1 MRAFARISAVLFLL
15 SLNVLVLE
23 ASSNSHVRQKRA
35 WIIDSFTIEEEHK
48 GPFPYP
54 LGNISIQRDYVV
66 HFILHGKGVDEE
78 PKNILKIDQNTGL
91 ISVHGKVDYEQYHVL
106 KLTFEARKSSSVVD
120 TKLGVEINILDIND
134 HAPVFQKKV
143 YETTTEESM
152 TQGSNVL
159 TVLATDFDKP
169 GTPNSTFQY
178 KILSV
183 TPKTSNAEFF
193 IEQSGKISFK
203 GCLDYEKAKTYNV
216 VVEAKDNGEV
226 VRLSSNT
233 TVSISITDKNN
244 HLPTFAG
251 RTGPG
256 RINERESGVSVLRVH
271 VTDKD
276 SKNTPAWRA
285 KYTIHGDKDNV
296 FSIHTDPETN
306 DGVLVV
312 EKPLDFELAASRN
325 LTISVEN
332 EEPFFSCQVQKK
344 AETGLWEVLTTA
356 GVPGQEGVPAAHTE
370 AITVFVDDVNDP
382 PAFKP
387 PVKIIMVEENLEVG
401 HLLETLTA
409 IDPDRTYNSEF
420 VYKIE
425 KDPGNWVTVNPKTG
439 QITTVKTLDRESPY
453 VVNNTYTVTL
463 YAIDKGK
470 PPLTGTGSLIIHLKD
485 QNDNVPEL
493 LQHAVDMC
501 LSDGPTAVQIAAHD
515 RDQDPFA
522 GPYLFEL
529 QGDVKGKWHLDPY
542 HGETAT
548 LVREKT
554 VYAGPHELQLKVYD
568 TQGHGSLQNLSVTV
582 CDCTTSPNC
591 QMQRAVTS
599 RVTNSA
605 LGVMIIAP
613 LVLLGVLLLASFLS
627 CKKEKPVMQVDHG
640 TGEYLITSNTETPG
654 TDCPIPNEVQKD
666 QVEHISNGVTLQKVQ
681 MSQQCAIQSS
691 IKGQSNLLQM
701 GGTFSQQLPRKTLNR
716 SMSSRSYMKAGPYQ
730 NSALRRSMS
739 TSRENYTKM
748 RPLDLRSIL
757 NQKMYSIQAHEEPS
771 DDLPKL
777 YAYEGDTPSHCQL
790 DCISIPDSEFTPDRL
805 QDLGPRFN
813 GLAAVSRPTYDSR

>member
-1 MRAFARISAVLFLL
+1 MHKAMLGQTQRLCLLRWITMRAFARISAVLFVL
-15 SLNVLVLE
+15 SLNEPVLE
-23 ASSNSHVRQKRA
+23 ASSSNSHVRQKRA

-54 LGNISIQRDYVV
+54 LGNISIQRDYFV

-78 PKNILKIDQNTGL
+78 PKNILKIDPITGL
-91 ISVHGKVDYEQYHVL
+91 ITVHGKVDYEQYHVL

-134 HAPVFQKKV
+134 HPPVFQKKV
-143 YETTTEESM
+143 YETTIDESM

-183 TPKTSNAEFF
+183 TPKTSDVEFF
-193 IEQSGKISFK
+193 IEQNGKISFK
-203 GCLDYEKAKTYNV
+203 GCLDYEKAKTFNV
-216 VVEAKDNGEV
+216 LVEAKDNGEV

-233 TVSISITDKNN
+233 TVSISLTDKNN
-244 HLPTFAG
+244 HLPAFAG

-256 RINERESGVSVLRVH
+256 RINERESGVSILRLH

-276 SKNTPAWRA
+276 SKNTLAWKA

-306 DGVLVV
+306 DGILVV
-312 EKPLDFELAASRN
+312 EK
-325 LTISVEN
+325 
-332 EEPFFSCQVQKK
+332 VQKK
-344 AETGLWEVLTTA
+344 TETGLWEVLTRSGEA
-356 GVPGQEGVPAAHTE
+356 GQDGVPAAHTE

-382 PAFKP
+382 PVFTP
-387 PVKIIMVEENLEVG
+387 PVKIIMVEENLEAG
-401 HLLETLTA
+401 HMLATLTA

-420 VYKIE
+420 VYKIAN
-425 KDPGNWVTVNPKTG
+425 DSDNWVTVNPKTG
-439 QITTVKTLDRESPY
+439 QITTVKKLDRESPY
-453 VVNNTYTVTL
+453 VVNNTYIVTL

-501 LSDGPTAVQIAAHD
+501 LSDGPTTVQIAAHD

-554 VYAGPHELQLKVYD
+554 VYAGPHQLQLKVYD
-568 TQGHGSLQNLSVTV
+568 TQGHNSLQNLSVTV
-582 CDCTTSPNC
+582 CDCTASPNC
-591 QMQRAVTS
+591 QLQRAVAS
-599 RVTNSA
+599 RVTKTA
-605 LGVMIIAP
+605 LGVILMVP
-613 LVLLGVLLLASFLS
+613 LMLLGILLLATFLS
-627 CKKEKPVMQVDHG
+627 CKKEKSVMQVDHG
-640 TGEYLITSNTETPG
+640 TAEYLISSNTETPG
-654 TDCPIPNEVQKD
+654 TDCPIPNELSQVHKD
-666 QVEHISNGVTLQKVQ
+666 QVDQIVTSNGVTVQ
-681 MSQQCAIQSS
+681 NIQRIQPVEGKFPQQP
-691 IKGQSNLLQM
+691 
-701 GGTFSQQLPRKTLNR
+701 PRKILRR
-716 SMSSRSYMKAGPYQ
+716 SMSSTSHMKSGFYQ
-730 NSALRRSMS
+730 SSALRRSHS
-739 TSRENYTKM
+739 TSRENYVKVIN
-748 RPLDLRSIL
+748 LRSIL
-757 NQKMYSIQAHEEPS
+757 NQKINSIQAHEELL
-771 DDLPKL
+771 DDRPKV
-777 YAYEGDTPSHCQL
+777 YSYEGDEHNHCQL

-813 GLAAVSRPTYDSR
+813 GLAAVSRPTYNSR